1 MSTRSKKKLRER
13 MNYRAGNEQTNYRG
27 AVISLRAEGPGS
39 LDEKNRSVEVV
50 MSTESPAM
58 VRDWDRGI
66 ISEVLLMSGAEV
78 PETKQL
84 VLLDAHS
91 RYETANVIG
100 SVREIR
106 ISGDQMIG
114 RAYYSSAPE
123 AESPWIKTRE
133 GHLTDYSIGYRVDE
147 AVWVPEGQTATISGR
162 VFTGP
167 VQVATRWT
175 PRELSAVP
183 IGADQNA
190 KARREIDHKLKTIKE
205 ESNMDP
211 KIRAMLEAKGLPA
224 TATEEQA
231 IAFLERMEVKT
242 ENNPDNDQERAAQ
255 EEKIRK
261 EAKGEELERIR
272 EIDALCQRYECADM
286 ARELI
291 ISGKDVIDA
300 QRAILDAVME
310 RSKKQNPG
318 ASGAEFIVAEK
329 DKFRAAA
336 EHGLILRAGMKVDSP
351 APGADELR
359 GFTLVEIARECL
371 RMSGLPHRGDVK
383 SMVGRAMTSSDF
395 PNILANL
402 ATKSMQQGWDDAQ
415 ETWPIWTG
423 EGSVSDFKT
432 YYDNALSEFDDLEE
446 IKDAGEIKLGGFT
459 EKTPETYK
467 IASYGKKFKVTRVMI
482 INDDLNAL
490 TAMPAKRTEAANRK
504 IGDIVYAVI
513 TGNGTMGDGVAIFST
528 ASTRLND
535 ATSGYLSAPG
545 IANIAEGIRVM
556 GTHKDLAGKR
566 RLNIRPQFFVAPK
579 ALEGTSEIFF
589 RSDKYSDNDTVAT
602 DSSFASTRV
611 NPYSGTYL
619 TRVYEP
625 RLDDDSESAWYLMGP
640 KGRTVKVV
648 FLNGRRGPILEMIQ
662 PGFSV
667 EGFEYAVVIDA
678 GAYATDYRGMYRNEG
693 A

>member
-1 MSTRSKKKLRER
+1 MSTRSKKKFER

-50 MSTESPAM
+50 MSTESPAT

-66 ISEVLLMSGAEV
+66 ISEVLLMSGSEI

-147 AVWVPEGQTATISGR
+147 AVWVPAGQTATISGR
-162 VFTGP
+162 VFNGP

-190 KARREIDHKLKTIKE
+190 KARQEIDHKLKTIKE

-224 TATEEQA
+224 TATEEEA
-231 IAFLERMEVKT
+231 VAFLNRMEVKSG
-242 ENNPDNDQERAAQ
+242 NNPDNDQERAAQ

-318 ASGAEFIVAEK
+318 ASGAEFIAAEK
-329 DKFRAAA
+329 DKFRTAA
-336 EHGLILRAGMKVDSP
+336 EHALILRAGMKVDAP

-359 GFTLVEIARECL
+359 GFSLVEIARECL

-482 INDDLNAL
+482 INDDMNAL

-535 ATSGYLSAPG
+535 ATSGYQSAPG
-545 IANIAEGIRVM
+545 IVNLAEGIRVM
-556 GTHKDLAGKR
+556 GTHKDIAGKR

-625 RLDDDSESAWYLMGP
+625 RLDDDSETAWYLMGP

-693 A
+693 V

>member
-231 IAFLERMEVKT
+231 VAFLEQLEVKT
-242 ENNPDNDQERAAQ
+242 GNNPDNDQERAAQ

-545 IANIAEGIRVM
+545 IVNIAEGIRVM
-556 GTHKDLAGKR
+556 GTHKDIAGKR

>member
-13 MNYRAGNEQTNYRG
+13 TNYRAGNEQTNYRG
-27 AVISLRAEGPGS
+27 AIISLRAEGPGS

-147 AVWVPEGQTATISGR
+147 AVWVPEGKTATISDR

-231 IAFLERMEVKT
+231 VAFLEQLEVKT
-242 ENNPDNDQERAAQ
+242 GNNPDNDQERAAQ

-261 EAKGEELERIR
+261 EAKGAELERIR

-513 TGNGTMGDGVAIFST
+513 TGNGAMGDDVAIFST